1 MIAKQESAIWAAKYF
16 ATSGKGEYEM
26 SRIGKTPI
34 SIPTSVEIAIDGA
47 NVEVKGPKGSLNQ
60 VLPEGISITHENE
73 SLVVHRENDERQSKA
88 LHGLTRSLIN
98 NMVIGVTEGYSK
110 QLELVGVGYRVQ
122 AKGKTNLEFQLG
134 FSHPVNVSAP
144 DGIEFDV
151 PSPTELNIS
160 GIDKQI
166 VGQVAADIR
175 ALKKPEPYKGKG
187 IRYAGERIIRK
198 AGKAVK

>member
-1 MIAKQESAIWAAKYF
+1 MKLVSAAWVAKYSV
-16 ATSGKGEYEM
+16 TSGREVYEM

-34 SIPTSVEIAIDGA
+34 PIASGVEISINGPHI
-47 NVEVKGPKGSLNQ
+47 EIKGPKGTLDHRI
-60 VLPEGISITHENE
+60 PEGITLEHKEQTVFVYS
-73 SLVVHRENDERQSKA
+73 ENDERRLRA

-98 NMVIGVTEGYSK
+98 NMIIGVTEGYRK
-110 QLELVGVGYRVQ
+110 ELQLVGVGYRVQ
-122 AKGKTNLEFQLG
+122 AKGKTNLELQLG
-134 FSHPVNVSAP
+134 FSHPVNVAAP

-151 PSPTELNIS
+151 PSPTEVNII
-160 GIDKQI
+160 GIDKQM

-187 IRYAGERIIRK
+187 IRYVGEHIIRK